1 MERGVEGV
9 VETERQRWVESV
21 EEETPAMST
30 WRETG
35 ASSTFYSGSC
45 ILSYCQVTVGWGLD
59 EMPTVLVFVCQRLC

>member
-1 MERGVEGV
+1 LEREGGGGWG
-9 VETERQRWVESV
+9 ETGKRVRGQEQES
-21 EEETPAMST
+21 EE
-30 WRETG
+30 G

>member
-30 WRETG
+30 WRDR
-35 ASSTFYSGSC
+35 SKQH
-45 ILSYCQVTVGWGLD
+45 LL
-59 EMPTVLVFVCQRLC
+59 